1 MKNFK
6 VFLLAALLGSVSSSR
21 AELDINGKIQV
32 IPIPERSHAA
42 INFSGSSANDVDM
55 VALDDAGNAAYAAPE
70 PHSTPGNVVS
80 NTLQN
85 SLRNRAPDNFVPMRW
100 TTVEGEEVVE
110 YYAAAGLTT
119 NGDLYFS
126 LSSYGNAA
134 ELCGIRSA
142 RVIAGI
148 PAYLS
153 LPPPFVRD
161 LRHVTLELDISGA
174 NESGYWGGG
183 GGATDNSY
191 SAYGG
196 FFFLRAG
203 GQFTIF
209 DGTFKSQYQYQP
221 WIGYRIPSAGSLQVV
236 TANFAPNLANANGW
250 ALGNTVAGYWAGR
263 AASPLLWNGQEVI
276 PLPGYGVALNNSNDV
291 LIASSDPGNDM
302 AALLDRGNIFNR
314 RPLRQAGSS
323 PGLIPL
329 PLQSQIRN
337 IRPLHLSNRRT
348 IAGTEIQPVLHIVF
362 AAETLRDPGRDAW
375 EQAVFVLRMLSNN
388 TTDLYEIPGA
398 RNLNVRSINNTG
410 LLAAIGTP
418 GDQISKQALLLVP
431 VDIAVDA
438 NRDGIIK
445 FAGNAS
451 DNALARKPYD
461 KTKEAKPFRFWIN
474 DDNDGNS
481 GAGEEN
487 VDSTRKDFSD
497 GLIKSTRDLED
508 FTRLHV
514 HIGSLHDE
522 IANGIISVGLEWR
535 NATGTPSIK
544 VYQAAEADGGDQ
556 YLKTERDASSQILGA
571 TATTLGTV
579 STGASFK
586 LPVSFWQPDPL
597 AEKPALSADH
607 PNRYLIFEG
616 AGEGKGQLVLTF
628 WRGSTWL
635 GEGGSVWVD
644 LVDVRKMY
652 QRLKATGV
660 SDDAPEPSQVSNS
673 QPADPAMA
681 WAPVEGEEPY
691 ELNAARSWE
700 EAKHYIVFVHGW
712 NMSDQESQNFADTMF
727 KRLWQRG
734 YKGRFASM
742 RWPTLNDSFATP
754 VGEVPYTYNASEYRA
769 WKCGESLKQFVNKLP
784 AGYTRNLVAHSLGN
798 VVVGAALKKKMILT
812 NYALLNG
819 AVSAGCYDD
828 RQILDQGWGYSTPF
842 NDSDPATSSL
852 SHRKQLAGVVGN
864 LVNFFLPD
872 DDALLKWEWNND
884 TPGGLIVGPGNQ
896 VQILGSKPQ
905 RYNLGMTG
913 YYYDQAKPAG
923 KRLGINYPTV
933 NGRFVTTAHESMAY
947 VAQSPMKAI
956 GAEGRALGAIDGKVD
971 MSDYSFEDAH
981 SAEFEFPLQ
990 RTVPFYNRMMEELDL
1005 SFLP

>member
-6 VFLLAALLGSVSSSR
+6 AFLLAGLLASVCSSR
-21 AELDINGKIQV
+21 AELDINGKIEV

-42 INFSGSSANDVDM
+42 INFSGSSANDVDV

-126 LSSYGNAA
+126 LTSYGNAA

-291 LIASSDPGNDM
+291 LIASSEPGNDM
-302 AALLDRGNIFNR
+302 AALLDRGNIYNR

-375 EQAVFVLRMLSNN
+375 EPAVFVLRMLSNN

-418 GDQISKQALLLVP
+418 AHQISKQALLLVP

-445 FAGNAS
+445 FAGNL
-451 DNALARKPYD
+451 NNPALAGKPQD
-461 KTKEAKPFRFWIN
+461 RTEEMKPFRFWIN
-474 DDNDGNS
+474 DDNDGDS
-481 GAGEEN
+481 GAGEEKLGT
-487 VDSTRKDFSD
+487 SRKDATD
-497 GLIKSTRDLED
+497 GRIKSIRDLED
-508 FTRLHV
+508 FTRLHI
-514 HIGSLHDE
+514 HLAGLHDE
-522 IANGIISVGLEWR
+522 IASGTVSVGLEWR

-544 VYQAAEADGGDQ
+544 VYQASEEDGGAQ
-556 YLKTERDASSQILGA
+556 YLKTDHEASGQILGA
-571 TATTLGTV
+571 TATALGTV
-579 STGASFK
+579 SAGAPFK
-586 LPVSFWQPDPL
+586 FPASFWQADALTERPP
-597 AEKPALSADH
+597 LSADH

-616 AGEGKGQLVLTF
+616 SEEGKGQLVLTF
-628 WRGSTWL
+628 WSGSTWL

-652 QRLKATGV
+652 Q
-660 SDDAPEPSQVSNS
+660 SS
-673 QPADPAMA
+673 
-681 WAPVEGEEPY
+681 VEDGFEKTHDETPQ
-691 ELNAARSWE
+691 S
-700 EAKHYIVFVHGW
+700 IVFVHGW
-712 NMSDQESQNFADTMF
+712 NMSPVGSRNFAETMF
-727 KRLWQRG
+727 KRIWHRG
-734 YKGRFASM
+734 FRGRFGYF
-742 RWPTLNDSFATP
+742 RWNTDWSDAFDKVPG
-754 VGEVPYTYNASEYRA
+754 VGEAAEAYFADYNKSEYEA
-769 WKCGESLKQFVNKLP
+769 WRNGASQLKTFVEKLP
-784 AGYTRNLVAHSLGN
+784 KKYTRNIAAHSMGN
-798 VVVGAALKKKMILT
+798 IVAGSALAKGMKVT
-812 NYALLNG
+812 NYAMLQAALP
-819 AVSAGCYDD
+819 ASCLDD
-828 RQILDQGWGYSTPF
+828 RAILQQNLPVSHSVSLNFWGIPVPLPTSITVWDQASPDGDADPLTQKLAYRGILKGIAKNCNPINFYLP
-842 NDSDPATSSL
+842 NDNATSY
-852 SHRKQLAGVVGN
+852 AWEINNGVTKAPG
-864 LVNFFLPD
+864 
-872 DDALLKWEWNND
+872 EWANQYRYIPNN
-884 TPGGLIVGPGNQ
+884 PL
-896 VQILGSKPQ
+896 
-905 RYNLGMTG
+905 
-913 YYYDQAKPAG
+913 G
-923 KRLGINYPTV
+923 KRLFKDYGEGIFDYTWSSRFESMSFAASSWGKAVGAEPRTEGAVPVGSTV
-933 NGRFVTTAHESMAY
+933 NLG
-947 VAQSPMKAI
+947 SPTFQLPTEPANS
-956 GAEGRALGAIDGKVD
+956 GFGKQ
-971 MSDYSFEDAH
+971 H
-981 SAEFEFPLQ
+981 SGQFNANIQEL
-990 RTVPFYNRMMEELDL
+990 TPFYERLLQALDTD
-1005 SFLP
+1005 FNNE